1 MPFLR
6 LRHMA
11 ILLMNFGLTGPSFA
25 QSDDASSA
33 PAPKVSIAAA
43 YTKEITEAAVFIG
56 RAEAID
62 EVDIIARVN
71 GFLKERAVL
80 DGDRVEK
87 DDLLF
92 RIEKD
97 LYEATLQARGADL
110 DRAEANLELAR
121 LEYARKEELLKR
133 GSVPE
138 SERDLARANELVA
151 EAEVKAAQAAIRS
164 AELDLSYTDIHAPF
178 SGRLS
183 KIAVSEGDIVGP
195 SGPQLVSLVREM
207 PIYVS
212 FALSEKQFVDIA
224 QSSGTTDAR
233 AEPENLPTVRVILPN
248 GAELE
253 ESGQIVFVENRIDP
267 TTGTIT
273 VRAQFENTKRLIFD
287 GAFLNI
293 RIEDTEPTTR
303 TLIPQAAIQRDQR
316 GEFVLVVNDKQMVE
330 QRYITTGDQVETA
343 VVVLDGL
350 QPGESVIVEGLQRV
364 RPGVAVDAQLTG
376 QAGD

>member
-11 ILLMNFGLTGPSFA
+11 ILLMTFGLTGPSFA

-71 GFLKERAVL
+71 GFLEERAVL

-151 EAEVKAAQAAIRS
+151 EAEAYQA
-164 AELDLSYTDIHAPF
+164 E
-178 SGRLS
+178 
-183 KIAVSEGDIVGP
+183 
-195 SGPQLVSLVREM
+195 
-207 PIYVS
+207 
-212 FALSEKQFVDIA
+212 
-224 QSSGTTDAR
+224 
-233 AEPENLPTVRVILPN
+233 
-248 GAELE
+248 
-253 ESGQIVFVENRIDP
+253 
-267 TTGTIT
+267 
-273 VRAQFENTKRLIFD
+273 
-287 GAFLNI
+287 
-293 RIEDTEPTTR
+293 
-303 TLIPQAAIQRDQR
+303 
-316 GEFVLVVNDKQMVE
+316 VVN
-330 QRYITTGDQVETA
+330 RATGDASRFNQIFQAYLKDKDVTKERIYIETVEEIFSNVDKIIIDSDA
-343 VVVLDGL
+343 GNGVVPYLPL
-350 QPGESVIVEGLQRV
+350 KELNKS
-364 RPGVAVDAQLTG
+364 TG
-376 QAGD
+376 GN

>member
-1 MPFLR
+1 MPLLR

-11 ILLMNFGLTGPSFA
+11 FLLTTFGLTSPGFA
-25 QSDDASSA
+25 QSDEAPTA

-43 YTKEITEAAVFIG
+43 YSKEITDAAVFIG

-62 EVDIIARVN
+62 EVDIVARVN
-71 GFLKERAVL
+71 GFLEERLVL
-80 DGDRVEK
+80 DGGRVEEG
-87 DDLLF
+87 DLLF

-97 LYEATLQARGADL
+97 LYEATLDAREADL

-151 EAEVKAAQAAIRS
+151 EAEVKAAQAASRS
-164 AELDLSYTDIHAPF
+164 ARLDLSYTEIHAPF
-178 SGRLS
+178 AGRLGR
-183 KIAVSEGDIVGP
+183 IAVSEGDIVGP

-207 PIYVS
+207 PIYVT
-212 FALSEKQFVDIA
+212 FALSEKQFVNIA
-224 QSSGTTDAR
+224 QNSGTTDAR
-233 AEPENLPTVRVILPN
+233 AEPEKLPAVRLILPN
-248 GAELE
+248 GSELG
-253 ESGQIVFVENRIDP
+253 ESGQIVFIDNRIDP

-273 VRAQFENTKRLIFD
+273 MRAQFDNSERLILE
-287 GAFLNI
+287 GAFLNV

-316 GEFVLVVNDKQMVE
+316 GDFVLVVNDKQMVE
-330 QRYITTGDQVETA
+330 QRYITTGEQVETA
-343 VVVLDGL
+343 IVVLDGL
-350 QPGESVIVEGLQRV
+350 QVGEAVIVEGLQRV
-364 RPGVAVDAQLTG
+364 RPGVAVDAVLTG
-376 QAGD
+376 QAGN